1 LSNGRTDAAVGRK
14 VRGTA
19 DGLARLMRM
28 IGLFA
33 LVIAAQEALPSA
45 AAASFNPRAVELFE
59 RDWVLNQWARRQFDA
74 NGDGIISVTEAQPA
88 ALKFKEIADADADG
102 RVTPYEYERA
112 REFII
117 ARY

>member
-1 LSNGRTDAAVGRK
+1 M
-14 VRGTA
+14 
-19 DGLARLMRM
+19 MRM
-28 IGLFA
+28 IVLFA
-33 LVIAAQEALPSA
+33 MLIAAQDELPSA

-74 NGDGIISVTEAQPA
+74 NGDGIISVAEAQPA
-88 ALKFKEIADADADG
+88 ATKFKEIADADADG
-102 RVTPYEYERA
+102 RVTTYEYERA

>member
-1 LSNGRTDAAVGRK
+1 
-14 VRGTA
+14 
-19 DGLARLMRM
+19 MRM

-33 LVIAAQEALPSA
+33 MVIAAQEALPSA

-74 NGDGIISVTEAQPA
+74 NGDGIISVAEAQPA
-88 ALKFKEIADADADG
+88 ALKFKEIADADG